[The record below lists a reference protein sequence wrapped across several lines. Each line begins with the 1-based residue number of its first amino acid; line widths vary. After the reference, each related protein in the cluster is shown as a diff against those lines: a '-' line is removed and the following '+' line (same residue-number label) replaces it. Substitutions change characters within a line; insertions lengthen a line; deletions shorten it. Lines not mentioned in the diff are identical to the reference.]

1 MNQLFFRL
9 LSGSATYALSPF
21 SLIMRSIKN
30 NVTILIALVSL
41 LTSSSLLAQAPSNE
55 ESVSSS
61 SDSQSLNV
69 IVTTSLNNKHQLQL
83 SYPAPVRIEQ
93 VLSDSIANI
102 KQLTLSNEQAQST
115 TTVTATGSI
124 FWTSAALFK
133 YFPHSQK
140 QYVIGQLELL
150 AAHWKGDKRQAVL
163 NLVAQLQQ
171 LQIGQRIFTSLDYD
185 QIRVNSAQNP
195 LVSQGMTLVLPPR
208 PSTLLVT
215 GAVLQTKWVTWQE
228 RFDAESYLEQVV
240 SISSSDNNE
249 AWIIQPD
256 GKVEQHPIA
265 YWNQNHLDIAPGAA
279 IYLGFSSLPSEFSTI
294 NEDIVNLLRNRA
306 P

>member
-1 MNQLFFRL
+1 
-9 LSGSATYALSPF
+9 
-21 SLIMRSIKN
+21 MRSIKN
-30 NVTILIALVSL
+30 SITILIALAGL
-41 LTSSSLLAQAPSNE
+41 LTSSCLLAQTPSNE
-55 ESVSSS
+55 ENAPSSS
-61 SDSQSLNV
+61 NSQSLKV
-69 IVTTSLNNKHQLQL
+69 IVTTSLSNKHQLQL
-83 SYPAPVRIEQ
+83 SYPTPVRIKQ

-102 KQLTLSNEQAQST
+102 NQLTLSNEQAK
-115 TTVTATGSI
+115 GSI

-140 QYVIGQLELL
+140 QHVISQLELL

-163 NLVAQLQQ
+163 SLVAQLQQ

-195 LVSQGMTLVLPPR
+195 LVSQSMTLVLPPR
-208 PSTLLVT
+208 PNSVLIT

-228 RFDAESYLEQVV
+228 RFDANNYLEHVV
-240 SISSSDNNE
+240 SISSSDNSE
-249 AWIIQPD
+249 AWVIQPD

-279 IYLGFSSLPSEFSTI
+279 IYLGFSSLPAEFSTI
-294 NEDIVNLLRNRA
+294 NKDIVNLLRNRA